1 MELHHQPAPVADRPA
16 AGAGRTRH
24 RAAEPVV
31 ADAPVTTRT
40 RASVGWLGLVPF
52 FAVVTLVFVVPIAF
66 VLVQAFRRTVAGPA
80 VRDPQTQQFVHT
92 STTTW
97 TTANVRQSLH
107 GVYAT
112 SLLDSVRL
120 SAAVAIVA
128 AVLGLV
134 LAQAVVTSRSTALR
148 QVVISAAAVTAN
160 FGGIPLAFLFIATVG
175 NAGVLTAFLERHGV
189 SLQDDLHFRLASTVG
204 IGLVYLYFLVPLM
217 VLVVTPA
224 LDGLRPAW
232 GEAAQN
238 LGATRTQYWRWVA
251 APVLA
256 PSVLGAVL
264 LLFCS
269 SFSAYA
275 TAYALVGQSFPL
287 VTTQISAVLSG
298 NVLSGQ
304 ENLGAALALDMVV
317 LVLPLTI
324 AYQLLQRRTTRWLA

>member
-1 MELHHQPAPVADRPA
+1 VELSASAVPVAEAPA
-16 AGAGRTRH
+16 AGTAPALRRRRPDPAPAAR
-24 RAAEPVV
+24 RASRRRGPGWVGLAPFFVVV
-31 ADAPVTTRT
+31 A
-40 RASVGWLGLVPF
+40 
-52 FAVVTLVFVVPIAF
+52 LVFVVPVAF
-66 VLVQAFRRTVAGPA
+66 VLVQAFRVTTTGPA
-80 VRDPQTQQFVHT
+80 VRDPRTQQFVHT
-92 STTTW
+92 TTTAW
-97 TTANVRQSLH
+97 SAANVRTSVH

-120 SAAVAIVA
+120 SAVVALVA

-134 LAQAVVTSRSTALR
+134 LAQAVVTSRSDALR

-160 FGGIPLAFLFIATVG
+160 FGGIPLAFLFVATVG
-175 NAGVLTAFLERHGV
+175 NAGVVTAYLARRGV
-189 SLQDDLHFRLASTVG
+189 SLQDDLHFRLTSTTG

-238 LGATRTQYWRWVA
+238 LGATRGQYWRWVA
-251 APVLA
+251 GPVLA